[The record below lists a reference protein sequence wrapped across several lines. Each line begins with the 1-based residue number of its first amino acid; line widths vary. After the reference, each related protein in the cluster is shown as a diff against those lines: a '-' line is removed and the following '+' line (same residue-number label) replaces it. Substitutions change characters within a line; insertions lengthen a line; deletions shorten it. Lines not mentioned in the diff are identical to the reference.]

1 MENSPPADGP
11 PPIDVANA
19 DLLLSTTR
27 SVRKRLDFERPVER
41 EVLLECLQL
50 AVQAPTASNR
60 QTWRWMV
67 VADPELKAKIADIYR
82 EAALPYLGSSLAAA
96 QEGGD
101 PQGRRVYESAL
112 YLAENFERAPAFV
125 IPCIAE
131 DLDEMD
137 REGVIVALGSIVQA
151 AWSFQLALRARG
163 LGSTWTTLH
172 LRNAQAV
179 ADLLG
184 IPDGVAQ
191 VSLIP
196 VAYTKG
202 ANFKPA
208 KRPPVTEIT
217 HWDHWGAEPSA

>member
-1 MENSPPADGP
+1 MNQPTPHDDPPR
-11 PPIDVANA
+11 IDRANA

-41 EVLLECLQL
+41 EVLLECLRL

-60 QTWRWMV
+60 QTWRWMIV
-67 VADPELKAKIADIYR
+67 TEPDLKTKIADVYR
-82 EAALPYLGSSLAAA
+82 EAAIPYLRESQATATD
-96 QEGGD
+96 GGD
-101 PQGRRVYESAL
+101 AQDRRVFDSAM
-112 YLAENFERAPAFV
+112 YLAENLEKAPAFV

-131 DLDEMD
+131 DLGKMD
-137 REGVIVALGSIVQA
+137 SLGATVTLGSIVQA
-151 AWSFQLALRARG
+151 GWSFQLALRARG

-184 IPDGVAQ
+184 IPAGVTQ

-202 ANFKPA
+202 LDFRPA
-208 KRPPVTEIT
+208 KRPPVEEIT
-217 HWDHWGAEPSA
+217 HWDHWTDSAD

>member
-1 MENSPPADGP
+1 M
-11 PPIDVANA
+11 PIDVANA

-27 SVRKRLDFERPVER
+27 SVRKRLDFDRPVER

-67 VADPELKAKIADIYR
+67 VTDPDLRLKVADYYR
-82 EAALPYLGSSLAAA
+82 AAALPYLRESLAAA
-96 QEGGD
+96 EAEGG
-101 PQGRRVYESAL
+101 QEKRVFDSAM
-112 YLAENFERAPAFV
+112 YLAENLEKAPAFV
-125 IPCIAE
+125 IPCLDE
-131 DLDEMD
+131 DLEQGDQTAM
-137 REGVIVALGSIVQA
+137 IVALGSICQA

-172 LRNAQAV
+172 LRHAAEV
-179 ADLLG
+179 GELLG
-184 IPDGVAQ
+184 IPAGITQ

-202 ANFKPA
+202 TDFKPA

-217 HWDHWGAEPSA
+217 YWDSWGS

>member
-1 MENSPPADGP
+1 MPATPNPDGP
-11 PPIDVANA
+11 PRIDVANA

-41 EVLLECLQL
+41 QVLLECLRL

-60 QTWRWMV
+60 QTWRWV
-67 VADPELKAKIADIYR
+67 IVTKPDLKRKIADLYR
-82 EAALPYLGSSLAAA
+82 VAALPYLRESQAAF
-96 QEGGD
+96 EDGGD
-101 PQGRRVYESAL
+101 SQDKRVFDSAM
-112 YLAENFERAPAFV
+112 YLAENLERAPAFV

-131 DLDEMD
+131 DLAKMD
-137 REGVIVALGSIVQA
+137 PIGATVALGSIVQA
-151 AWSFQLALRARG
+151 GWSFQLALRARG

-172 LRNAQAV
+172 LREADAV
-179 ADLLG
+179 AELLG
-184 IPDGVAQ
+184 IPAGVTQ

-202 ANFKPA
+202 LDFRPA

-217 HWDHWGAEPSA
+217 HWDGWG

>member
-1 MENSPPADGP
+1 MASMENAQ
-11 PPIDVANA
+11 PIDVANA

-27 SVRKRLDFERPVER
+27 SVRKRLDFDRPVER

-67 VADPELKAKIADIYR
+67 VTDPELKAKIADIYR
-82 EAALPYLGSSLAAA
+82 EEGLGYLTSSLAAA
-96 QEGGD
+96 EESGEAS
-101 PQGRRVYESAL
+101 GRRVYESAV

-131 DLDEMD
+131 DLGQEDGK
-137 REGVIVALGSIVQA
+137 GVIVALGSIVQA

-172 LRNAQAV
+172 LGQAQAV

-184 IPDGVAQ
+184 IPDGVTQ

-202 ANFKPA
+202 TSFKPA

-217 HWDHWGAEPSA
+217 HWDHWGADGA

>member
-1 MENSPPADGP
+1 MEHSSPSDSPS
-11 PPIDVANA
+11 PIDVANA

-41 EVLLECLQL
+41 EVLLECLAL

-67 VADPELKAKIADIYR
+67 VTDPDLKAKIADIYR
-82 EAALPYLGSSLAAA
+82 EEAMDYLGSSLIAAEESGDA
-96 QEGGD
+96 QD
-101 PQGRRVYESAL
+101 RRVYESAL
-112 YLAENFERAPAFV
+112 YLAENLERAPAFV

-131 DLDEMD
+131 DLDQKD
-137 REGVIVALGSIVQA
+137 RVIVVLGSIVQA

-172 LRNAQAV
+172 LRHAQAV

-202 ANFKPA
+202 TGFRPA
-208 KRPPVTEIT
+208 KRPPVTGIT
-217 HWDHWGAEPSA
+217 HWNHWGADA